1 MGESGHSLK
10 IARSRL
16 GAPRFPFEQADV
28 GEGYAGAG
36 PITTYFLPLEEVRRR
51 YPTVAEKRPIQLRLR
66 RKEAEN
72 MPKIMPEN
80 IPIQKGT
87 PAVLG
92 ERLSIGEEAPRT
104 EDQVPVE
111 DAQQGPTAPPAQEAR
126 PKTRLEIALEK
137 LTKEQYLELKKQN
150 PGLTDKQIQR
160 DYGIANDV
168 FARMK
173 HIWGL
178 IGQPSK
184 PTSSPSQQTEPA
196 GPPVNNT
203 ESPKPSAGL
212 TVAQVLKLREE
223 LEEDIESYNCII
235 NLVELTDRVAKSL
248 AWQRDM
254 HQAALDRLNKAI
266 EKTVVH
272 L

>member
-1 MGESGHSLK
+1 VADLSGRNTR
-10 IARSRL
+10 IAPSRL

-36 PITTYFLPLEEVRRR
+36 PINTYFLPLEEIGKK
-51 YPTVAEKRPIQLRLR
+51 YPTVAQKKPMRLK
-66 RKEAEN
+66 RKETED
-72 MPKIMPEN
+72 MPEIMPEN
-80 IPIQKGT
+80 M
-87 PAVLG
+87 PAELE
-92 ERLSIGEEAPRT
+92 ERLEVPKI
-104 EDQVPVE
+104 EDQATACE
-111 DAQQGPTAPPAQEAR
+111 SQDAAAPPAQEAR

-178 IGQPSK
+178 IGQLSK
-184 PTSSPSQQTEPA
+184 PA
-196 GPPVNNT
+196 DPPVNNAKL
-203 ESPKPSAGL
+203 SRSAGL